1 MKKLFLLLFMVCSFA
16 LQGQTWFEANTSS
29 GSVVFNMS
37 EGRYVYA
44 AGEGTT
50 FVKDNIQSFAWTNS
64 LANVEANTCD
74 NYIRVRSL
82 KKQGPLK
89 RNQEFL
95 INRAFISKVLPLNAA
110 VNSTILTNDP
120 AVSFEVYTSYAAMIV
135 AITECSSGGG
145 GVSTNIYTADGTL
158 LGDRVLTGNENS
170 LNFTDLLNL
179 NFSAED
185 ITIST
190 ADELVLEAPS
200 SDIKFSSQGEL
211 VTVTGREIVGDV
223 GLSLGTSGQM
233 IDISTLGA
241 ITIREEL
248 PTDLTPPMFVVLSDV
263 SIDAE
268 VEKISTVDA
277 SDLIAETIGMK
288 GTAAPANDVW
298 TSDGAGGYS
307 WAPYSGGGPGVN
319 IYNGN
324 GTLTSDRTL
333 TGDGNSLY
341 FGGLNEMYFDGVDVQ
356 ILGSDYIGIA
366 SNNSVLISSV
376 FEMNIQANT
385 DLEITGNDLLNL
397 SSFAKNITIQEIG
410 NPLNNNASP
419 VSIPTLNALGYG
431 QLGYITPAQ
440 LATEVSG
447 SIATLYTEDGTVLS
461 NREVLGDGNEILFDE
476 FAAFNIISNGISL
489 NSSSGDINLTAALNL
504 NLNVTGEI
512 DISNVVAHTVSPG
525 GILTITGAGSGQ
537 VGYKTPSELLALI
550 GGNIYT
556 ASGTLTGNRIVDGS
570 GSNYSLSFTN
580 LGAVSV
586 SSVSTVALTGTTS
599 ATLNGGATT
608 SFIATASQDAEI
620 KTTGSGT
627 APVGAPFIKT
637 HATLGRGKY
646 AAYSFP
652 STLAVGDNGKVPVYN
667 HGTTSFV
674 MTSVGGSGTVTSFS
688 AGNLSPLFTTSV
700 ATATTTPALTFSL
713 TNAGAR
719 TVFGNSGSSAAAP
732 AYFTLVLASSMF
744 QNQGTATTVL
754 HGNGAGNPS
763 WSAVNLAADV
773 TGNLPV
779 SNLNSGTSASATTY
793 WAGNGQWT
801 TPAGTNIMNAS
812 LNQTASRSHTT
823 NAFDQTFT
831 GTGDWLFD
839 QGTFVVTS
847 ANGDK
852 IGVDSWFGAPSS
864 AIQSRNGV
872 TASDEKYTVITSS
885 SGGVELSTRNAASDV
900 LLSYL
905 ILDETGIVINN
916 PGAPGSTTSVVI
928 LNLPTYASNAAAL
941 TALGAGGVYRDGDFI
956 KIAH

>member
-29 GSVVFNMS
+29 GSVVFNLS

-82 KKQGPLK
+82 KKQGPLRK
-89 RNQEFL
+89 NQEFL
-95 INRAFISKVLPLNAA
+95 INRAFISKVLPLNAAA

-135 AITECSSGGG
+135 AVTECSAGGG
-145 GVSTNIYTADGTL
+145 GVTENIYTDDGTL

-248 PTDLTPPMFVVLSDV
+248 PTDLTPPMFVVLSDI

-268 VEKISTVDA
+268 VEKISTADA

-324 GTLTSDRTL
+324 GTLTSNRTL
-333 TGDGNSLY
+333 TGDNFDLTFADLSDVTWD
-341 FGGLNEMYFDGVDVQ
+341 LNNYVCNAGSEYTINMSSEAFILNGSGVFINATAALNIAADDINFDGSATGLPANATPQRFLVLDGALNTGALNV
-356 ILGSDYIGIA
+356 STIA
-366 SNNSVLISSV
+366 Q
-376 FEMNIQANT
+376 MQT
-385 DLEITGNDLLNL
+385 
-397 SSFAKNITIQEIG
+397 
-410 NPLNNNASP
+410 
-419 VSIPTLNALGYG
+419 ALG
-431 QLGYITPAQ
+431 IDPDPVVT
-440 LATEVSG
+440 
-447 SIATLYTEDGTVLS
+447 IYTGDGTVLS

-550 GGNIYT
+550 GGNLYT

-620 KTTGSGT
+620 KTTGSAT
-627 APVGAPFIKT
+627 APIGAPFIKT

-719 TVFGNSGSSAAAP
+719 TVFGNNGGSAAAP
-732 AYFTLVLASSMF
+732 SYFTLVLASSMF

-754 HGNGAGNPS
+754 HGNAAGNPS
-763 WSAVNLAADV
+763 WSAVNLATDV

-779 SNLNSGTSASATTY
+779 ANLNSGTSASATTY
-793 WAGNGQWT
+793 WAGNGNWT

-847 ANGDK
+847 ANGDQM
-852 IGVDSWFGAPSS
+852 GVDSWFGAPST
-864 AIQSRNGV
+864 AIQSRNG
-872 TASDEKYTVITSS
+872 TGGADEKYTVITSS
-885 SGGVELSTRNAASDV
+885 SGGVELSARNAASDV

-905 ILDETGIVINN
+905 TLDETGIVINN
-916 PGAPGSTTSVVI
+916 AGAPGTTTALVI

-941 TALGAGGVYRDGDFI
+941 SALGAGGVYRDGDFI